1 MLDIVK
7 KIEAIDIH
15 QLIEAMEMEDMDD
28 HEVFEELREFS
39 GYYGQ
44 NTYVTI
50 DKDRLIDKDLCWQA
64 AEYLGD
70 SVEYLSDEDILAHS
84 TPETNS
90 QKVGYRLLQMMV
102 NGDIPNE
109 FILFI
114 WW

>member
-7 KIEAIDIH
+7 KIDTIDIH

-28 HEVFEELREFS
+28 HEVYEELREFS
-39 GYYGQ
+39 CYYGQ

-50 DKDRLIDKDLCWQA
+50 DDDTLADKGLCEQA

-70 SVEYLSDEDILAHS
+70 SVEYLSDEDILNHS
-84 TPETNS
+84 TPETNR
-90 QKVGYRLLQMMV
+90 QKVKYRLLQMMV
-102 NGDIPNE
+102 NGDIPKE
-109 FILFI
+109 FMLLI